1 MEEAKFTIM
10 NALQLVCGLALF
22 LYGMDAMGNA
32 LKKSAG
38 RKLKTILG
46 NLTSNRFKA
55 LGLGLIVTAVIQSS
69 SATTVMVV
77 GFVNS
82 GTMLLKQAVGVI
94 MGANIGTA
102 VTSWLTAL
110 NGIENVDVGWT
121 KWLKPDAWMPIL
133 ALIGICCIMFAK
145 KSKTKDLG
153 TILMGFAVLMVG
165 MDLMS
170 DAVSVLK
177 EIPEFTSLMA
187 KFTNP
192 FLLVLVGI
200 VLTAAVQSSSASIGI
215 LQALSS
221 TGAISFGMAVP
232 IILGQNIGTCVTA
245 LLSSAGAGK
254 NGKRT
259 ALVHL
264 YFNVIGV
271 AFWLGIYY
279 LVGWILSM
287 TSPDL
292 FSYTAD
298 FAADSRELVAGPIF
312 GTMAMNGD
320 AVATGTLFDWADHT
334 FINMWGIAAIHT
346 IFKFL
351 AVGLL
356 FPFSNLLVKMAEKT
370 IKGDDKKGD
379 EYTDML
385 DDRLLVTPSVALE
398 RSREVAGQMAA
409 VACRYLRDSVGLF
422 RNYQSKAA
430 DEIREAENKVDV
442 YEDVLGSYLVKLSSQ
457 NMDER
462 DSHEVTKLL
471 HIIGD
476 LERISDHS
484 VNLVDSAEEIKDKSL
499 VFSEEANAEL
509 DVLFAA
515 VDEIV
520 SITERALVTSDLE
533 LAARIEPLEQVID
546 DLRDDVKINHIH
558 RLKKSE
564 CTVEHGFVLSDIL
577 TNLERVSDH
586 CSNIGGCLIEMA
598 KNDTL
603 DLHDY
608 LHRVHVGGMEYKEL
622 FDEYKTKYALP
633 AVGEVK

>member
-1 MEEAKFTIM
+1 MGIFDVLT
-10 NALQLVCGLALF
+10 LVCGLALF
-22 LYGMDAMGNA
+22 LYGMDVMGDA

-55 LGLGLIVTAVIQSS
+55 LGLGMIVTAVIQSS

-110 NGIENVDVGWT
+110 NGIEGGAEALAWT
-121 KWLKPDAWMPIL
+121 EWLKPDAWMPIL
-133 ALIGICCIMFAK
+133 ALIGICFIMFSK
-145 KSKTKDLG
+145 KSKHKDVG
-153 TILMGFAVLMVG
+153 AILMGFAVLMVG

-170 DAVSVLK
+170 GAVSGLRGDPNFTKILTMFHNPILGVLAGT
-177 EIPEFTSLMA
+177 I
-187 KFTNP
+187 
-192 FLLVLVGI
+192 
-200 VLTAAVQSSSASIGI
+200 LTAIVQSSSASIGI

-221 TGAISFGMAVP
+221 TGAISFGMAIP

-245 LLSSAGAGK
+245 MLSAAGAGK

-264 YFNVIGV
+264 YFNIIGV
-271 AFWLGIYY
+271 VFWLGMYY
-279 LVGWILSM
+279 LVGWILNI
-287 TSPDL
+287 TNVFDVFTL
-292 FSYTAD
+292 AD
-298 FAADSRELVAGPIF
+298 NS
-312 GTMAMNGD
+312 T
-320 AVATGTLFDWADHT
+320 
-334 FINMWGIAAIHT
+334 INMWGIAAVHT
-346 IFKFL
+346 VFKFL
-351 AVGLL
+351 SVGLL
-356 FPFSNLLVKMAEKT
+356 FPFSNGLVKLAEKT

-385 DDRLLVTPSVALE
+385 DERLLDTPSVALE
-398 RSREVAGQMAA
+398 RSRSVAGQMAV
-409 VACRYLRDSVGLF
+409 VACQHIRKSIVLF
-422 RNYQSKAA
+422 RNYDSKAA
-430 DEIREAENKVDV
+430 DEIREAESRVDV

-457 NMDER
+457 SMDER

-484 VNLVDSAEEIKDKSL
+484 VNLVDSAEEIKDKAL
-499 VFSEEANAEL
+499 AFSDEAKAEL
-509 DVLFAA
+509 DVLYNA

-520 SITERALVTSDLE
+520 TITEQALVNSDLE

-608 LHRVHVGGMEYKEL
+608 LHRVHLGGMEYKEL
-622 FDEYKTKYALP
+622 FNEYKEKYALP
-633 AVGEVK
+633 TESKN

>member
-1 MEEAKFTIM
+1 MGIFDVLT
-10 NALQLVCGLALF
+10 LVCGLALF
-22 LYGMDAMGNA
+22 LYGMDVMGDA

-55 LGLGLIVTAVIQSS
+55 LGLGLIVTAIIQSS

-82 GTMLLKQAVGVI
+82 GTMLLGQAVGVI

-110 NGIENVDVGWT
+110 NGIEGGADALAWT

-133 ALIGICCIMFAK
+133 ALIGICLIMFSK
-145 KSKTKDLG
+145 KSKHKDAG
-153 TILMGFAVLMVG
+153 AILMGFAVLMVG

-170 DAVSVLK
+170 GAVSGLKGDPNFTKILTMFNNPILGVLAGT
-177 EIPEFTSLMA
+177 I
-187 KFTNP
+187 
-192 FLLVLVGI
+192 
-200 VLTAAVQSSSASIGI
+200 LTAIVQSSSASIGI

-221 TGAISFGMAVP
+221 TGAINFGMAIP

-245 LLSSAGAGK
+245 MISAAGAGK

-264 YFNVIGV
+264 YFNIIGV
-271 AFWLGIYY
+271 VFWLGMYY
-279 LVGWILSM
+279 LVGWILNM
-287 TSPDL
+287 TNVFDV
-292 FSYTAD
+292 F
-298 FAADSRELVAGPIF
+298 
-312 GTMAMNGD
+312 
-320 AVATGTLFDWADHT
+320 TLAENST
-334 FINMWGIAAIHT
+334 INMWGIAAVHT

-356 FPFSNLLVKMAEKT
+356 FPFSNALVKLAEKT

-385 DDRLLVTPSVALE
+385 DDRLLGTPSVALE
-398 RSREVAGQMAA
+398 RSREVSGQMAV
-409 VACRYLRDSVGLF
+409 VACQYIRNAIGLF
-422 RNYQSKAA
+422 RNYDGKAA
-430 DEIREAENKVDV
+430 DEIRDAESRVDV

-457 NMDER
+457 SMDER

-499 VFSEEANAEL
+499 VFSEEAKAEL
-509 DVLFAA
+509 DVLYAA
-515 VDEIV
+515 VTEIV
-520 SITERALVTSDLE
+520 TITEQALTTSDLE

-608 LHRVHVGGMEYKEL
+608 LHRVHLGGLEYKAL
-622 FDEYKTKYALP
+622 FGEYKAKYALP
-633 AVGEVK
+633 TAEETK

>member
-1 MEEAKFTIM
+1 MDIFDILT
-10 NALQLVCGLALF
+10 LVCGLALF
-22 LYGMDAMGNA
+22 LYGMDVMGDA

-46 NLTSNRFKA
+46 NLTSNRFKGLL
-55 LGLGLIVTAVIQSS
+55 LGLGVTAIIQSS

-102 VTSWLTAL
+102 VTAWLTAL
-110 NGIENVDVGWT
+110 NGIEGGADALAWT
-121 KWLKPDAWMPIL
+121 EWLKPDAWMPIL
-133 ALIGICCIMFAK
+133 ALIGICLIMFSK
-145 KSKTKDLG
+145 KSKMKDFG
-153 TILMGFAVLMVG
+153 AILMGFAVLMVG

-170 DAVSVLK
+170 GAVSGLKGDPNFTKILTMFNNPILGVLAGT
-177 EIPEFTSLMA
+177 I
-187 KFTNP
+187 
-192 FLLVLVGI
+192 
-200 VLTAAVQSSSASIGI
+200 LTAIVQSSSASIGI

-221 TGAISFGMAVP
+221 TGAISFGMAIP

-245 LLSSAGAGK
+245 MISAMGAGK

-264 YFNVIGV
+264 YFNIIGV
-271 AFWLGIYY
+271 VFWLGMYY
-279 LVGWILSM
+279 LVGWILDM
-287 TSPDL
+287 TNVYDIFTL
-292 FSYTAD
+292 
-298 FAADSRELVAGPIF
+298 ADS
-312 GTMAMNGD
+312 T
-320 AVATGTLFDWADHT
+320 T
-334 FINMWGIAAIHT
+334 INMWGIAAVHT
-346 IFKFL
+346 TFKFL

-356 FPFSNLLVKMAEKT
+356 FPFGNGLVKLAEKT

-379 EYTDML
+379 EYTSML
-385 DDRLLVTPSVALE
+385 DDRLLASPSVAIE
-398 RSREVAGQMAA
+398 RSLTVAGQMATISGQ
-409 VACRYLRDSVGLF
+409 YLRSSIGLF
-422 RNYQSKAA
+422 ENYDGKIAQ
-430 DEIREAENKVDV
+430 DIRDAEDKVDI

-457 NMDER
+457 SMDEK

-484 VNLVDSAEEIKDKSL
+484 VNILESAEEIKDKNL
-499 VFSEEANAEL
+499 IFTAEAMSEL
-509 DVLFAA
+509 RVLYAA
-515 VDEIV
+515 VSEIV
-520 SITERALVTSDLE
+520 TITEQALVNTDLE
-533 LAARIEPLEQVID
+533 LAARVEPLEQVVD
-546 DLRDDVKINHIH
+546 TLRDDIKAHHIL

-586 CSNIGGCLIEMA
+586 CSNIAGCLIEMA

-608 LHRVHVGGMEYKEL
+608 LHRVKAGGMEYNEL
-622 FDEYKTKYALP
+622 FNQYKEKYALP
-633 AVGEVK
+633 TESKN

>member
-1 MEEAKFTIM
+1 MGIFDVLT
-10 NALQLVCGLALF
+10 LVCGLALF
-22 LYGMDAMGNA
+22 LYGMDVMGDA

-46 NLTSNRFKA
+46 SLTSNRFKA
-55 LGLGLIVTAVIQSS
+55 LFLGLVVTAVIQSS

-82 GTMLLKQAVGVI
+82 GTMLLQQAVGVI

-102 VTSWLTAL
+102 VTAWLTAL
-110 NGIENVDVGWT
+110 NGIEGGADALAWT
-121 KWLKPDAWMPIL
+121 QWLKPDAWMPIL
-133 ALIGICCIMFAK
+133 ALVGICFIMFSK
-145 KSKTKDLG
+145 KSKHKDAG
-153 TILMGFAVLMVG
+153 AILMGFAVLMVG

-170 DAVSVLK
+170 GAVSGLKGDPNFTKILTMFSNPILGVLAG
-177 EIPEFTSLMA
+177 T
-187 KFTNP
+187 
-192 FLLVLVGI
+192 
-200 VLTAAVQSSSASIGI
+200 VLTAIVQSSSASIGI

-221 TGAISFGMAVP
+221 TGAINFGMAIP
-232 IILGQNIGTCVTA
+232 IVLGQNIGTCVTA
-245 LLSSAGAGK
+245 MISAAGAGK

-264 YFNVIGV
+264 YFNIIGV
-271 AFWLGIYY
+271 VFWLGMYY
-279 LVGWILSM
+279 LVGWILK
-287 TSPDL
+287 TTNVFDV
-292 FSYTAD
+292 F
-298 FAADSRELVAGPIF
+298 
-312 GTMAMNGD
+312 
-320 AVATGTLFDWADHT
+320 TLAESST
-334 FINMWGIAAIHT
+334 INMWGIAAVHT

-356 FPFSNLLVKMAEKT
+356 FPFSNALVKLAEKT

-385 DDRLLVTPSVALE
+385 DERLLVTPSVALE
-398 RSREVAGQMAA
+398 RSRAVSAQMAA
-409 VACRYLRDSVGLF
+409 VSCRYIRKAIALF
-422 RNYQSKAA
+422 RDYDSKKA
-430 DEIREAENKVDV
+430 DEIREAEGKVDI
-442 YEDVLGSYLVKLSSQ
+442 YEDSLGSYLVKLSSQ
-457 NMDER
+457 RMDER

-499 VFSEEANAEL
+499 IFSEEAKAEL
-509 DVLFAA
+509 DVLYAA
-515 VDEIV
+515 VTEIV
-520 SITERALVTSDLE
+520 TITEQALTTSDLE

-546 DLRDDVKINHIH
+546 DLRDDVKTHHIH

-608 LHRVHVGGMEYKEL
+608 LHRVHLGGLEYKAL
-622 FDEYKTKYALP
+622 FNEYKAKYALP
-633 AVGEVK
+633 ESDEQ

>member
-1 MEEAKFTIM
+1 MGIFDVLT
-10 NALQLVCGLALF
+10 LVCGLALF
-22 LYGMDAMGNA
+22 LYGMDVMGDA

-82 GTMLLKQAVGVI
+82 GTMLLGQAVGVI

-102 VTSWLTAL
+102 VTAWLTAL
-110 NGIENVDVGWT
+110 NGIEGGADALAWT
-121 KWLKPDAWMPIL
+121 EWLKPDAWMPVL
-133 ALIGICCIMFAK
+133 ALIGICLIMFSK
-145 KSKTKDLG
+145 KSKHKDAG
-153 TILMGFAVLMVG
+153 AILMGFAVLMVG

-170 DAVSVLK
+170 GAVSGLKGDPNFTKILTMFHNPLLGVLAG
-177 EIPEFTSLMA
+177 T
-187 KFTNP
+187 
-192 FLLVLVGI
+192 
-200 VLTAAVQSSSASIGI
+200 VLTAIVQSSSASIGI

-221 TGAISFGMAVP
+221 TGAISFGMAIP

-245 LLSSAGAGK
+245 MLSAAGAGK

-264 YFNVIGV
+264 YFNIIGV
-271 AFWLGIYY
+271 VFWLGMYY
-279 LVGWILSM
+279 LVGWILNM
-287 TSPDL
+287 TNVFD
-292 FSYTAD
+292 
-298 FAADSRELVAGPIF
+298 IF
-312 GTMAMNGD
+312 
-320 AVATGTLFDWADHT
+320 TLAENST
-334 FINMWGIAAIHT
+334 INMWGIAAVHT
-346 IFKFL
+346 VFKFL

-356 FPFSNLLVKMAEKT
+356 FPFSNALVKLAEKT

-385 DDRLLVTPSVALE
+385 DERLLDTPSVALE
-398 RSREVAGQMAA
+398 RSRSVAGQMAV
-409 VACRYLRDSVGLF
+409 VACQYIRNSIGLF
-422 RNYQSKAA
+422 RNYDGKSA
-430 DEIREAENKVDV
+430 DAIREAESRVDV

-457 NMDER
+457 HMDER

-499 VFSEEANAEL
+499 VFSEEAKAEL
-509 DVLFAA
+509 DVLYAA
-515 VDEIV
+515 VSEIV
-520 SITERALVTSDLE
+520 TITEKALATSDLE

-546 DLRDDVKINHIH
+546 DLRDDIKIHHIQ

-622 FDEYKTKYALP
+622 FGEYKAKYALP
-633 AVGEVK
+633 ESDEQ

>member
-1 MEEAKFTIM
+1 MKLLDVLTLI
-10 NALQLVCGLALF
+10 CGLALF
-22 LYGMDAMGNA
+22 LYGMDVMGDA

-46 NLTSNRFKA
+46 NLTSNRFKG
-55 LGLGLIVTAVIQSS
+55 LLLGLIVTAVIQSS

-82 GTMLLKQAVGVI
+82 GTMLLSQAVGVI

-110 NGIENVDVGWT
+110 NGIEGGADLSWT
-121 KWLKPDAWMPIL
+121 QWLKPDAWMPIL
-133 ALIGICCIMFAK
+133 ALIGICLIMFAK
-145 KSKTKDLG
+145 KSKMKDMG
-153 TILMGFAVLMVG
+153 AILMGFAVLMVG
-165 MDLMS
+165 MTLMS
-170 DAVSVLK
+170 DAVGGLKDNDSFKSILTMFKNPLLGVLAG
-177 EIPEFTSLMA
+177 T
-187 KFTNP
+187 
-192 FLLVLVGI
+192 
-200 VLTAAVQSSSASIGI
+200 VLTAIVQSSSASIGI

-221 TGAISFGMAVP
+221 TGAINFGMAIP

-245 LLSSAGAGK
+245 MISAAGAGK

-264 YFNVIGV
+264 YFNIIGV
-271 AFWLGIYY
+271 VFWLGMYY
-279 LVGWILSM
+279 LVGWILK
-287 TSPDL
+287 T
-292 FSYTAD
+292 
-298 FAADSRELVAGPIF
+298 
-312 GTMAMNGD
+312 
-320 AVATGTLFDWADHT
+320 TGAFDVFTLAESST
-334 FINMWGIAAIHT
+334 INMWGIAATHT

-356 FPFSNLLVKMAEKT
+356 FPFSNLLVKLAEKT

-398 RSREVAGQMAA
+398 RSRSVAGQMAV
-409 VACRYLRDSVGLF
+409 VACQYIRNSIDLF
-422 RNYQSKAA
+422 RNYESKSA
-430 DEIREAENKVDV
+430 DDIREAEGKVDV
-442 YEDVLGSYLVKLSSQ
+442 YEDVLGSYLVKLSSE
-457 NMDER
+457 NMDAR

-484 VNLVDSAEEIKDKSL
+484 VNLVDSAEEIKDKEL
-499 VFSEEANAEL
+499 VFSEEAEAEL

-515 VDEIV
+515 VTEIV
-520 SITERALVTSDLE
+520 TITEQALVNSDLE

-546 DLRDDVKINHIH
+546 DLRDEIKINHIH

-608 LHRVHVGGMEYKEL
+608 THRVHLGGLEYKAL
-622 FDEYKTKYALP
+622 FTEYKAKYALP
-633 AVGEVK
+633 VEDGNI

>member
-1 MEEAKFTIM
+1 MGIFDVLT
-10 NALQLVCGLALF
+10 LVCGLALF
-22 LYGMDAMGNA
+22 LYGMDIMGDA

-102 VTSWLTAL
+102 ITAWLTAL
-110 NGIENVDVGWT
+110 NGIEGGADALAWT
-121 KWLKPDAWMPIL
+121 EWLKPDAWMPVL
-133 ALIGICCIMFAK
+133 ALIGICLIMFSK
-145 KSKTKDLG
+145 KSKMKDVG
-153 TILMGFAVLMVG
+153 TILMGFSVLMVG

-170 DAVSVLK
+170 GAVSGLRGDPNFTKILTMFNNPILGVLAGT
-177 EIPEFTSLMA
+177 I
-187 KFTNP
+187 
-192 FLLVLVGI
+192 
-200 VLTAAVQSSSASIGI
+200 LTAIVQSSSASIGI

-221 TGAISFGMAVP
+221 TGAINFGMAIP

-245 LLSSAGAGK
+245 MISAAGAGK

-264 YFNVIGV
+264 YFNIIGV
-271 AFWLGIYY
+271 VFWLGMYY
-279 LVGWILSM
+279 LVGWILNITNVFDM
-287 TSPDL
+287 
-292 FSYTAD
+292 F
-298 FAADSRELVAGPIF
+298 
-312 GTMAMNGD
+312 
-320 AVATGTLFDWADHT
+320 TLAENT
-334 FINMWGIAAIHT
+334 TINMWGIAAVHT
-346 IFKFL
+346 VFKFL

-356 FPFSNLLVKMAEKT
+356 FPFSNALVKLAEKT
-370 IKGDDKKGD
+370 IQGDDKKGD

-385 DDRLLVTPSVALE
+385 DERLLDTPSVALE
-398 RSREVAGQMAA
+398 RSRSVSGQMA
-409 VACRYLRDSVGLF
+409 VVSCQYLRKSIELF
-422 RNYQSKAA
+422 RSYDGKAA
-430 DEIREAENKVDV
+430 DEIREAESRVDV

-457 NMDER
+457 SMDER

-484 VNLVDSAEEIKDKSL
+484 VNLADSAEEIQDKDL
-499 VFSEEANAEL
+499 VFSDEAKAEL
-509 DVLFAA
+509 EVLYAA
-515 VDEIV
+515 VTEIV
-520 SITERALVTSDLE
+520 SMTEQALVSSDLE

-546 DLRDDVKINHIH
+546 DLRDDIKLHHIQ
-558 RLKKSE
+558 RLRKSE

-622 FDEYKTKYALP
+622 FGEYKAKYALP
-633 AVGEVK
+633 AGDETK

>member
-1 MEEAKFTIM
+1 MGIFDVLT
-10 NALQLVCGLALF
+10 LVCGLALF
-22 LYGMDAMGNA
+22 LYGMDVMGDA

-102 VTSWLTAL
+102 VTAWLTAL
-110 NGIENVDVGWT
+110 NGIEGGADALAWT
-121 KWLKPDAWMPIL
+121 EWLKPDAWMPIL
-133 ALIGICCIMFAK
+133 ALIGICFIMFSK
-145 KSKTKDLG
+145 KSKHKDAG
-153 TILMGFAVLMVG
+153 AILMGFAVLMVG

-170 DAVSVLK
+170 GAVSGLKGDPNFTKILTMFKNPILGVLAGT
-177 EIPEFTSLMA
+177 I
-187 KFTNP
+187 
-192 FLLVLVGI
+192 
-200 VLTAAVQSSSASIGI
+200 LTAIVQSSSASIGI

-221 TGAISFGMAVP
+221 TGAINFGMAIP

-245 LLSSAGAGK
+245 MLSAAGAGK

-264 YFNVIGV
+264 YFNIIGV
-271 AFWLGIYY
+271 VFWLGMYY
-279 LVGWILSM
+279 LVGWILNM
-287 TSPDL
+287 TNVFDIFTL
-292 FSYTAD
+292 AD
-298 FAADSRELVAGPIF
+298 NS
-312 GTMAMNGD
+312 T
-320 AVATGTLFDWADHT
+320 
-334 FINMWGIAAIHT
+334 INMWGIAAVHT
-346 IFKFL
+346 VFKFL

-356 FPFSNLLVKMAEKT
+356 FPFSNALVKLAEKT

-385 DDRLLVTPSVALE
+385 DERLLDTPSVALE
-398 RSREVAGQMAA
+398 RSRSVAGQMAV
-409 VACRYLRDSVGLF
+409 VACQYIRNSIGLF
-422 RNYQSKAA
+422 HDYDGKSA
-430 DEIREAENKVDV
+430 DAIREAESKVDV
-442 YEDVLGSYLVKLSSQ
+442 YEDVLGTYLVKLSSQ
-457 NMDER
+457 HMDER

-499 VFSEEANAEL
+499 VFSEEAKAEL
-509 DVLFAA
+509 DVLYAA
-515 VDEIV
+515 VSEIV
-520 SITERALVTSDLE
+520 TITEKALATSDLE

-546 DLRDDVKINHIH
+546 DLRDDIKIHHIQ

-622 FDEYKTKYALP
+622 FGEYKAKYALP
-633 AVGEVK
+633 ESDEQ

>member
-1 MEEAKFTIM
+1 MEIFDVLT
-10 NALQLVCGLALF
+10 LVCGLALF
-22 LYGMDAMGNA
+22 LYGMDVMGDA

-55 LGLGLIVTAVIQSS
+55 LGLGLIVTAIIQSS

-82 GTMLLKQAVGVI
+82 GTMLLSQAVGVI

-102 VTSWLTAL
+102 VTAWLTAL
-110 NGIENVDVGWT
+110 NGIEGGADALAWT
-121 KWLKPDAWMPIL
+121 EWLKPDAWMPVL
-133 ALIGICCIMFAK
+133 ALIGICLIMFAK
-145 KSKTKDLG
+145 KSKMKDTG
-153 TILMGFAVLMVG
+153 AILMGFAVLMVG

-170 DAVSVLK
+170 GAVSGLKGDPNFTKILTMFNNPLLGVLAGT
-177 EIPEFTSLMA
+177 I
-187 KFTNP
+187 
-192 FLLVLVGI
+192 
-200 VLTAAVQSSSASIGI
+200 LTAIVQSSSASIGI

-221 TGAISFGMAVP
+221 TGAISFGMAIP

-245 LLSSAGAGK
+245 MISAAGAGK

-264 YFNVIGV
+264 YFNIIGV
-271 AFWLGIYY
+271 AFWLGMYY
-279 LVGWILSM
+279 LVGWILK
-287 TSPDL
+287 TTNVFDV
-292 FSYTAD
+292 F
-298 FAADSRELVAGPIF
+298 
-312 GTMAMNGD
+312 
-320 AVATGTLFDWADHT
+320 TLAEGST
-334 FINMWGIAAIHT
+334 INMWGIAAVHT
-346 IFKFL
+346 VFKFL

-356 FPFSNLLVKMAEKT
+356 FPFANGLVKLAEKT

-385 DDRLLVTPSVALE
+385 DDRLLETPSVALE
-398 RSREVAGQMAA
+398 RSREVAGQMAV
-409 VACRYLRDSVGLF
+409 VACRYIRSSIELF
-422 RNYQSKAA
+422 HGYDGKSA
-430 DEIREAENKVDV
+430 DEIRDAENRVDV

-457 NMDER
+457 SMDER

-484 VNLVDSAEEIKDKSL
+484 VNLVDSAEEIKDKEL
-499 VFSEEANAEL
+499 VFSEEAKAEL

-520 SITERALVTSDLE
+520 TITEQALVTSDLE

-546 DLRDDVKINHIH
+546 DLRDDVKIHHIH

-598 KNDTL
+598 KNDSL

-622 FDEYKTKYALP
+622 FDEYKAKYALP
-633 AVGEVK
+633 TDGNA